1 MLLKTHVE
9 GNSIVWC
16 SIKIGGKY
24 IPSCKGL
31 LELFTIFMKLSPS
44 SVLIFSSV
52 GVGIISN
59 GAPSRALNI
68 GVDCRA
74 SSVWVG
80 GGLGVNRG
88 QSDASSSY

>member
-1 MLLKTHVE
+1 MF
-9 GNSIVWC
+9 
-16 SIKIGGKY
+16 IK
-24 IPSCKGL
+24 L
-31 LELFTIFMKLSPS
+31 RPS

-68 GVDCRA
+68 GVDWRV
-74 SSVWVG
+74 SSVWIG

-88 QSDASSSY
+88 QSDASSSYKYACMRQNSQNESCVTEKYHLFLFDMIMLYYCIFF